1 MERGN
6 QVVEAKS
13 ETETKVEY
21 RYTLDHLS
29 SRVFV
34 SLLIN
39 FRDLVKQE
47 GGVMAREK
55 AQVKLGEVTSLVML
69 GEEDEEETVHQE
81 VLLDEEQEVPLDGL
95 VPLQLWIGRCCHCFQ
110 SH

>member
-1 MERGN
+1 M
-6 QVVEAKS
+6 VKAKS
-13 ETETKVEY
+13 ETETKIEY

-55 AQVKLGEVTSLVML
+55 AQVKLGEV
-69 GEEDEEETVHQE
+69 
-81 VLLDEEQEVPLDGL
+81 
-95 VPLQLWIGRCCHCFQ
+95 
-110 SH
+110 

>member
-1 MERGN
+1 M
-6 QVVEAKS
+6 VKAKS

-34 SLLIN
+34 SLLNN
-39 FRDLVKQE
+39 FRGLVKQE
-47 GGVMAREK
+47 GEVMAREK
-55 AQVKLGEVTSLVML
+55 AQEKLGEVTSLVML

-81 VLLDEEQEVPLDGL
+81 VPLDEEGEVPLDGL

>member
-1 MERGN
+1 MLK
-6 QVVEAKS
+6 ATS
-13 ETETKVEY
+13 ETETKRVY

-47 GGVMAREK
+47 GEDMAREK
-55 AQVKLGEVTSLVML
+55 AQVKLGEVSSLVMPS
-69 GEEDEEETVHQE
+69 EDEEEAVH
-81 VLLDEEQEVPLDGL
+81 QEVPLDAL
-95 VPLQLWIGRCCHCFQ
+95 VPRELWIGRCCHCFQ
-110 SH
+110 NH

>member
-1 MERGN
+1 M
-6 QVVEAKS
+6 VKAKS
-13 ETETKVEY
+13 ETETKIEC

-47 GGVMAREK
+47 GEDMAREK

-95 VPLQLWIGRCCHCFQ
+95 VPLQLWTGCCHCFQ